1 MLLSLPV
8 TASGA
13 LKVLTWLVWLS
24 TGLASRYPSFTV
36 SELFG
41 TITRVTLGPRQNGGE
56 VLGLLEEEFS
66 EVRSHDH
73 AKSLSSTVK
82 TQTRTLSFH
91 PRRLNT
97 HKQQNNRVLKVF
109 EPFLQLLPRHRAPI

>member
-8 TASGA
+8 AAGGA
-13 LKVLTWLVWLS
+13 PKILTWLAWLL
-24 TGLASRYPSFTV
+24 TGLASRYPSLTV

-41 TITRVTLGPRQNGGE
+41 TITRVTLGPCQNGGE

-73 AKSLSSTVK
+73 AQRLSSTVK
-82 TQTRTLSFH
+82 NTNKHSVISAASLEHTQAA
-91 PRRLNT
+91 
-97 HKQQNNRVLKVF
+97 KQPESL
-109 EPFLQLLPRHRAPI
+109 

>member
-8 TASGA
+8 AASGA
-13 LKVLTWLVWLS
+13 LKILTWLVWLL
-24 TGLASRYPSFTV
+24 TGLASRYPSLTV
-36 SELFG
+36 GELFG

-73 AKSLSSTVK
+73 AQSLRSTVK
-82 TQTRTLSFH
+82 TQTSTLSFQ
-91 PRRLNT
+91 PRCLNT
-97 HKQQNNRVLKVF
+97 RKQRNN
-109 EPFLQLLPRHRAPI
+109 